1 MKNRCTHLGK
11 QVHPIGETGAPIWGN
26 RCTCSGESIMVESTK
41 VICAKTRIYN
51 FYATS
56 LSRTDVRIINS
67 QLSIINSQLSI
78 VNSQLSILNCQLNLW
93 RWRESRSALPL
104 LQSTAT
110 KRTLTRVRVPTSEQ
124 EFVEMEG
131 VEPSS
136 AQGNHTLS
144 TRLFQT

>member
-1 MKNRCTHLGK
+1 
-11 QVHPIGETGAPIWGN
+11 
-26 RCTCSGESIMVESTK
+26 MVESTK

-56 LSRTDVRIINS
+56 LSRTDVRIINY
-67 QLSIINSQLSI
+67 
-78 VNSQLSILNCQLNLW
+78 QLSILNYQL
-93 RWRESRSALPL
+93 SI
-104 LQSTAT
+104 
-110 KRTLTRVRVPTSEQ
+110 

>member
-1 MKNRCTHLGK
+1 MKK
-11 QVHPIGETGAPIWGN
+11 QVHVFGKTGAPIWGN

-41 VICAKTRIYN
+41 VICARTCIYN

-67 QLSIINSQLSI
+67 QLSIINY
-78 VNSQLSILNCQLNLW
+78 QLSILNCQLNLW